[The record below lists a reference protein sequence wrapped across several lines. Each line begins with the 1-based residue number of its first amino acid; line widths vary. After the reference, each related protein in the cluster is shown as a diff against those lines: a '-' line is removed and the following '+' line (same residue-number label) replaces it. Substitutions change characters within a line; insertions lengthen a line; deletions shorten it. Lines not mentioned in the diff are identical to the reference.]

1 MPDHNQQGK
10 DRALQATKGPRHQI
24 RQPLAHRRSG
34 VLKGF
39 TITVEELE
47 AVLEDGMGFDGSSI
61 DGFAHMTRHAIHTA
75 RSALCWQPAL
85 IVGCRGQ

>member
-1 MPDHNQQGK
+1 M
-10 DRALQATKGPRHQI
+10 
-24 RQPLAHRRSG
+24 
-34 VLKGF
+34 
-39 TITVEELE
+39 EELE

-85 IVGCRGQ
+85 IIGCAGVNRMRTFRTGDGIIPPGIGMRPMPLAIVISTI